1 MACPY
6 VYAVNES
13 AAAKKGEILPMAKK
27 QQQLLTLAR
36 IRYETFFP
44 DTSMRAL
51 LVEPTQQLQ
60 KSG

>member
-1 MACPY
+1 
-6 VYAVNES
+6 
-13 AAAKKGEILPMAKK
+13 MAKK